1 MERYFYFGE
10 DDVSTTGE
18 SCMFAA
24 SSFLGMTP
32 ASATTT
38 TMHFQARNGTAV
50 DDVVT
55 VTHTGTTCKVFMT
68 EVVKWM
74 KAMAGFIRANQ
85 RNPFLIVH
93 DGESGSTISG
103 LITSVAVATV
113 A

>member
-10 DDVSTTGE
+10 NDVATTGE

-38 TMHFQARNGTAV
+38 TMHFQARNGTLV

-55 VTHTGTTCKVFMT
+55 VTHTGTTPKVFMT
-68 EVVKWM
+68 
-74 KAMAGFIRANQ
+74 AMAGFMKANH

>member
-18 SCMFAA
+18 SCMFGL

-32 ASATTT
+32 ASASST
-38 TMHFQARNGTAV
+38 TMHFAARNGTAA
-50 DDVVT
+50 DDIVT
-55 VTHTGTTCKVFMT
+55 VTHTGTTPKVFMT
-68 EVVKWM
+68 AMVGFM
-74 KAMAGFIRANQ
+74 KANHK
-85 RNPFLIVH
+85 NPFLIVH

-103 LITSVAVATV
+103 LISSVAVATV

>member
-55 VTHTGTTCKVFMT
+55 VTHTGTTPKVFMT
-68 EVVKWM
+68 E
-74 KAMAGFIRANQ
+74 MAGLMRANQ
-85 RNPFLIVH
+85 KNPFLIVW
-93 DGESGSTISG
+93 DGESGAGIG
-103 LITSVAVATV
+103 NLPNGKKITSVAVATV

>member
-18 SCMFAA
+18 SCMFAL

-32 ASATTT
+32 AGAAST

-55 VTHTGTTCKVFMT
+55 VTHTGTTPKVFMT
-68 EVVKWM
+68 
-74 KAMAGFIRANQ
+74 AMAGFMRANQ

>member
-32 ASATTT
+32 GGAAST
-38 TMHFQARNGTAV
+38 TMHFNSRNGAAT
-50 DDVVT
+50 DDIVT
-55 VTHTGTTCKVFMT
+55 VTHTGTTPKVFMT
-68 EVVKWM
+68 
-74 KAMAGFIRANQ
+74 AMAGFMRANQ

-93 DGESGSTISG
+93 DGESGGTISG
-103 LITSVAVATV
+103 LITSVAVAT
-113 A
+113 AS

>member
-10 DDVSTTGE
+10 DDVATTGE

-38 TMHFQARNGTAV
+38 TMHFQARNGTAA
-50 DDVVT
+50 DDIVT
-55 VTHTGTTCKVFMT
+55 VTHTGTTPKVFMT
-68 EVVKWM
+68 EMVKWM
-74 KAMAGFIRANQ
+74 KADQ
-85 RNPFLIVH
+85 RNPFIIVH
-93 DGESGSTISG
+93 DGESGNSIG
-103 LITSVAVATV
+103 NLPNNKKITSVAVTTV

>member
-10 DDVSTTGE
+10 DDVATTGE

-32 ASATTT
+32 AGAAST

-55 VTHTGTTCKVFMT
+55 VTHTGTTPKVFMT
-68 EVVKWM
+68 
-74 KAMAGFIRANQ
+74 AAAGFMKANQ

-93 DGESGSTISG
+93 DGESNTTISG

>member
-32 ASATTT
+32 AGAAST
-38 TMHFQARNGTAV
+38 TMHFQARNGSAA
-50 DDVVT
+50 DDIVT
-55 VTHTGTTCKVFMT
+55 VTHTGTAPKVFMT
-68 EVVKWM
+68 AMVGFM
-74 KAMAGFIRANQ
+74 KANH

-93 DGESGSTISG
+93 DGESNSTISG

>member
-32 ASATTT
+32 AGGAST

-55 VTHTGTTCKVFMT
+55 VTHTGTAPKVFMT
-68 EVVKWM
+68 
-74 KAMAGFIRANQ
+74 AMAGFMKANH

-93 DGESGSTISG
+93 DGESNTTISG

>member
-10 DDVSTTGE
+10 DDVATTGE

-32 ASATTT
+32 AGAAST
-38 TMHFQARNGTAV
+38 TMNFQARNGTAV

-55 VTHTGTTCKVFMT
+55 VTHTGTAPKVFMT
-68 EVVKWM
+68 
-74 KAMAGFIRANQ
+74 AMAGFIKANQ

>member
-10 DDVSTTGE
+10 DDVATTGE

-38 TMHFQARNGTAV
+38 TMHFQARNGTAA
-50 DDVVT
+50 DDIVT
-55 VTHTGTTCKVFMT
+55 VTHTGTTPKVFMT
-68 EVVKWM
+68 EMVKWM
-74 KAMAGFIRANQ
+74 KADQ
-85 RNPFLIVH
+85 RNPFIIVH
-93 DGESGSTISG
+93 DGESGGSIG
-103 LITSVAVATV
+103 NLPNGKKITSVAVATV

>member
-18 SCMFAA
+18 ACMFGL
-24 SSFLGMTP
+24 STFLGMTP
-32 ASATTT
+32 ASSGST
-38 TMHFQARNGTAV
+38 TMHFNSRNGAAT

-55 VTHTGTTCKVFMT
+55 VTHTGTTPKVFMT
-68 EVVKWM
+68 V
-74 KAMAGFIRANQ
+74 MAGLMKANQ

-93 DGESGSTISG
+93 DGESGSSIG
-103 LITSVAVATV
+103 NLPNGKKITSVAVAT

>member
-10 DDVSTTGE
+10 DDVATTGE

-32 ASATTT
+32 AGAAST
-38 TMHFQARNGTAV
+38 TMNFQARNGTAV

-55 VTHTGTTCKVFMT
+55 VTHTGTAPKVFMT
-68 EVVKWM
+68 AMVGFM
-74 KAMAGFIRANQ
+74 KANH

-93 DGESGSTISG
+93 DGESNSTISG
-103 LITSVAVATV
+103 LITSVAVTTV

>member
-10 DDVSTTGE
+10 DDVATTGE

-38 TMHFQARNGTAV
+38 SMHFQARNGTAV
-50 DDVVT
+50 DVVVT

-68 EVVKWM
+68 
-74 KAMAGFIRANQ
+74 AMAGLMKANQ
-85 RNPFLIVH
+85 RNPFLIVW
-93 DGESGSTISG
+93 DGESGAG
-103 LITSVAVATV
+103 EGNLPNGKKITSVAVATV

>member
-10 DDVSTTGE
+10 DDVATTGE

-32 ASATTT
+32 AGGAST

-55 VTHTGTTCKVFMT
+55 VTHTGTTPKVFMT
-68 EVVKWM
+68 
-74 KAMAGFIRANQ
+74 AAAGFMKANQ

-93 DGESGSTISG
+93 DGESNTTISG

>member
-10 DDVSTTGE
+10 DTVSTSGT
-18 SCMFAA
+18 SCMFAL

-32 ASATTT
+32 AGAAST
-38 TMHFQARNGTAV
+38 TMHFISRNGGLT

-55 VTHTGTTCKVFMT
+55 VTHTGTIPKVFMT

-74 KAMAGFIRANQ
+74 KADQ
-85 RNPFLIVH
+85 RNPFIIVH
-93 DGESGSTISG
+93 DGESGSSIG
-103 LITSVAVATV
+103 NLPNGKKITSVAVATV

>member
-10 DDVSTTGE
+10 DDVATTGE

-32 ASATTT
+32 AGAAST

-55 VTHTGTTCKVFMT
+55 VTHTGTAPKVFMT
-68 EVVKWM
+68 AMVGFM
-74 KAMAGFIRANQ
+74 KANH

-93 DGESGSTISG
+93 DGESNSTISG
-103 LITSVAVATV
+103 LITSVAVTTV

>member
-10 DDVSTTGE
+10 DDVATTGE

-32 ASATTT
+32 AGAAST
-38 TMHFQARNGTAV
+38 TMNFQARNGTAV

-55 VTHTGTTCKVFMT
+55 VTHTGTTPKVFMT
-68 EVVKWM
+68 AMVGFM
-74 KAMAGFIRANQ
+74 KANH

>member
-18 SCMFAA
+18 ACMFAL

-32 ASATTT
+32 ASSSTT

-55 VTHTGTTCKVFMT
+55 VTHTGTAPKVFMT
-68 EVVKWM
+68 AMVGFM
-74 KAMAGFIRANQ
+74 KANH

-93 DGESGSTISG
+93 DGESNSTISG
-103 LITSVAVATV
+103 LITSVAVTTV

>member
-10 DDVSTTGE
+10 DDVATTGE

-55 VTHTGTTCKVFMT
+55 VTHTGTTPKVFMT
-68 EVVKWM
+68 
-74 KAMAGFIRANQ
+74 AMAGFMRANQ
-85 RNPFLIVH
+85 RNPFLIIW
-93 DGESGSTISG
+93 DGESGNGIG
-103 LITSVAVATV
+103 NLPNGKKITSVAVATV

>member
-10 DDVSTTGE
+10 GDVATTGE
-18 SCMFAA
+18 SCMFPL

-32 ASATTT
+32 SGAAGT
-38 TMHFQARNGTAV
+38 TMHFNSRNGAAT
-50 DDVVT
+50 DDVVA
-55 VTHTGTTCKVFMT
+55 VTHTGTTPKVFMT
-68 EVVKWM
+68 
-74 KAMAGFIRANQ
+74 AMAGFMRANQ
-85 RNPFLIVH
+85 RNPYLVVH

>member
-10 DDVSTTGE
+10 DDVATTGE

-32 ASATTT
+32 AGAAST
-38 TMHFQARNGTAV
+38 TMNFQARNGTAV

-55 VTHTGTTCKVFMT
+55 VTHTGTAPKVFMT
-68 EVVKWM
+68 
-74 KAMAGFIRANQ
+74 AMAGFMRANQ

-93 DGESGSTISG
+93 DGESNTTISG

>member
-1 MERYFYFGE
+1 
-10 DDVSTTGE
+10 
-18 SCMFAA
+18 MFAL

-68 EVVKWM
+68 AMVGFM
-74 KAMAGFIRANQ
+74 KANH

-93 DGESGSTISG
+93 DGESGGTISG
-103 LITSVAVATV
+103 LITSVAVTTV

>member
-10 DDVSTTGE
+10 NDVSTPGE
-18 SCMFAA
+18 SCMFAL

-32 ASATTT
+32 AGSAST
-38 TMHFQARNGTAV
+38 TMHFKARNGTAA

-55 VTHTGTTCKVFMT
+55 VTHTGTTPKVFMT

-74 KAMAGFIRANQ
+74 KANQ

-93 DGESGSTISG
+93 DGESGGSIG
-103 LITSVAVATV
+103 NLPNGKKITSVAVATV

>member
-10 DDVSTTGE
+10 DDVATTGE

-24 SSFLGMTP
+24 SSFLGMQP
-32 ASATTT
+32 AGAAST

-55 VTHTGTTCKVFMT
+55 VTHTGTAPKVFMT
-68 EVVKWM
+68 AMVGFM
-74 KAMAGFIRANQ
+74 KANH

-103 LITSVAVATV
+103 LISSVAVATV

>member
-10 DDVSTTGE
+10 DDVATTGE

-32 ASATTT
+32 AGAAST
-38 TMHFQARNGTAV
+38 TMHFNSRNGAATD
-50 DDVVT
+50 DDVV
-55 VTHTGTTCKVFMT
+55 VTHTGTTPKVFMT
-68 EVVKWM
+68 
-74 KAMAGFIRANQ
+74 AMAGFMRANQ

>member
-10 DDVSTTGE
+10 DDVATTGE
-18 SCMFAA
+18 SCMFAL
-24 SSFLGMTP
+24 SSFLGMQP
-32 ASATTT
+32 AGSAST

-55 VTHTGTTCKVFMT
+55 VTHTGTTPKVFMT
-68 EVVKWM
+68 
-74 KAMAGFIRANQ
+74 AAAGFMKANQ

-93 DGESGSTISG
+93 DGESNTTISG